1 MKVLFDQN
9 VSPWL
14 CHTLS
19 DLFPDSV
26 HVREIGLR
34 EAEDPV
40 IWDYA
45 AQHGFAIVTKDADFR
60 QRSFV
65 LGHPP
70 KIVWLR
76 LGNCSTKAIE
86 ALLRS
91 RAGEIEE
98 FLADE
103 QKPFLGV
110 SGRPAG

>member
-1 MKVLFDQN
+1 VKLLFDQN
-9 VSPWL
+9 LSPWL
-14 CHTLS
+14 CRTLS
-19 DLFPDSV
+19 GVFPNSV
-26 HVREIGLR
+26 HVREVGLR
-34 EAEDPV
+34 EADDAV

-45 AQHGFAIVTKDADFR
+45 ARHGFAVVTKDADFR
-60 QRSFV
+60 QRSFL

-91 RAGEIEE
+91 RAPEIEV

-103 QKPFLGV
+103 QKSFLGL
-110 SGRPAG
+110 S